1 VAPGIDCSFLE
12 HEDNPNLLTRYTPYF
27 MAYGAEAILPTDIEY
42 GALRV
47 RSLYAN
53 KGYDSS
59 LKDTLDQLDEARNVM
74 LLWSARY

>member
-1 VAPGIDCSFLE
+1 
-12 HEDNPNLLTRYTPYF
+12 

>member
-1 VAPGIDCSFLE
+1 
-12 HEDNPNLLTRYTPYF
+12 

-53 KGYDSS
+53 KGNESS
-59 LKDTLDQLDEARNVM
+59 LKDVLDQLDEAHNVT